1 MNTAVPTTKAFH
13 QWNQPFAPT
22 TTRPRV
28 IIITDSVMGASHLH
42 AALSQDQIAV
52 TVVHLFAE
60 DHRACWC
67 DHDLAIVD
75 VAPDSLRAVLSQL
88 RASQN
93 CEAISILVDI
103 TRLTNAPDL
112 AGVLSAYR
120 AMPCGGYELLR
131 LARRRLAALANPELL
146 LSPRTFTTST
156 L

>member
-1 MNTAVPTTKAFH
+1 MNTAVPTNLKH
-13 QWNQPFAPT
+13 GRNQTFAPAT
-22 TTRPRV
+22 TQPRV
-28 IIITDSVMGASHLH
+28 IIITDSVTSATHLQ
-42 AALSQDQIAV
+42 AALSQEPIAI
-52 TVVHLFAE
+52 TVVHLLAE
-60 DHRACWC
+60 DKRACWC

-75 VAPDSLRAVLSQL
+75 VAPDSLRQVLAQL

-93 CEAISILVDI
+93 CEAISILVDV

-131 LARRRLAALANPELL
+131 LARRRLAALANPEVL
-146 LSPRTFTTST
+146 LSTRTFTNST